1 MVDNSEKEE
10 RWRRI
15 YRNDGEKTEENKYG
29 NEFGKENENE
39 GERKISRKKFR
50 NGMRYRA
57 KRC

>member
-39 GERKISRKKFR
+39 GERKISQK
-50 NGMRYRA
+50 NLETE
-57 KRC
+57 